1 MASLAGLGK
10 NAIMSNSL
18 LVNPLDPL
26 VRVRSKD
33 TTVHY
38 VHLMAEHAR
47 VIEQDFPN
55 YATRFLPFPST
66 FEYEESRLHRVD
78 GFPAEMQATTNPERE
93 WKKVGIAFA
102 GEEKL
107 YNMLV
112 RTFTNTR
119 GAFMWSGYKVENFV
133 LVARETLDYDYKQ
146 LKQACPDKLDIALT
160 DNEKDFYGITMSLDM
175 GEFENDVRL
184 FVDDLFK
191 SKPSIDKSKAKAAVK
206 ATTSKPFLNLMSDVQ
221 KNKYKDMVT
230 KHLEKAFQTMKKN
243 TLDKE
248 EVRYSFQR
256 YFLKSLKNTD
266 EYDILL
272 VDGTTRT
279 FYHIEVKS
287 YPVSG
292 NIEAEKLK
300 EAISNAEAQLIKGKC
315 FIEKVLAPLA
325 KLSGTW
331 TRVGMVCLPS
341 IPTRAVLMQKLGGW
355 LDADQLKYILTEEEL
370 NIGDFR
376 SALDLPAVA
385 ALASDYKSLISSVV
399 GSVLVSYRCQEVNHK
414 NEAEKELGKALKRV
428 GKPNQLPDSLPQT
441 DEVNFS
447 LLKKKQMRLLSEF

>member
-1 MASLAGLGK
+1 MASLASLPGLGK
-10 NAIMSNSL
+10 NAILSNSL
-18 LVNPLDPL
+18 QVNPLDPL
-26 VRVRSKD
+26 VRVRRKD
-33 TTVHY
+33 TTVHD
-38 VHLMAEHAR
+38 VHLLAEHAR
-47 VIEQDFPN
+47 VIAQDFPN
-55 YATRFLPFPST
+55 YASCFLQFPSSY
-66 FEYEESRLHRVD
+66 EYEESRLHGVD
-78 GFPAEMQATTNPERE
+78 GFPAEMQATSNPERE
-93 WKKVGIAFA
+93 WRKVGISFA

-146 LKQACPDKLDIALT
+146 LKQASPDKLDIDLT
-160 DNEKDFYGITMSLDM
+160 SNEKDFYGMTMSLDM
-175 GEFENDVRL
+175 AEFEKDVRL

-191 SKPSIDKSKAKAAVK
+191 TKPSIDKSKAKAAVK
-206 ATTSKPFLNLMSDVQ
+206 ATTSKPFLNRMSDVQ
-221 KNKYKDMVT
+221 KNKYKELVT

-272 VDGTTRT
+272 VDGTTHT
-279 FYHIEVKS
+279 FYHIEVKC

-300 EAISNAEAQLIKGKC
+300 EAISNANAQLIKGKC
-315 FIEKVLAPLA
+315 FIEKVLAPQA

-370 NIGDFR
+370 KVGDFR
-376 SALDLPAVA
+376 PALDLPSVA

-399 GSVLVSYRCQEVNHK
+399 GSVLVSYRCQEVDHK
-414 NEAEKELGKALKRV
+414 KEAEKSLEKELKHV
-428 GKPNQLPDSLPQT
+428 GKPNQVPDTLPPA

-447 LLKKKQMRLLSEF
+447 QLKKKPLR